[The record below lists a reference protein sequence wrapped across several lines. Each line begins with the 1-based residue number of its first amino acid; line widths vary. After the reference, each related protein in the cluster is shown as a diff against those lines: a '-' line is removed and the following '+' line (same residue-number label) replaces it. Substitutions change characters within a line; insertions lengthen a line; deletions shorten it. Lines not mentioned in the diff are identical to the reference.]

1 MKSKSSISEQLDL
14 FAMRNMRLE
23 EELIELERTGGIE
36 LGRIESLEKKD
47 IVDPELF
54 EFDIRKSANK
64 TSEQF
69 HLYFCVENTIRRM
82 IKQTMLEKY
91 GPTWWDQAKI
101 PEGVRTNVKDNIKR
115 EIDSVMT
122 SRPKD
127 DPLAY
132 TTLGELS
139 QIILENWDDFADQL
153 RSKRA
158 VSSIL
163 FQLNQI
169 RVAVAHSNELSEH
182 DSNRLEILIKDWQY
196 QQG

>member
-1 MKSKSSISEQLDL
+1 MKPKLSILEQLDL
-14 FAMRNMRLE
+14 FAMRNIRLE
-23 EELIELERTGGIE
+23 EELITLEKNDGME
-36 LGRIESLEKKD
+36 LGRIETLEKKE

-54 EFDIRKSANK
+54 EFDIRKSAIK
-64 TSEQF
+64 TTEHF
-69 HLYFCVENTIRRM
+69 HLYFCIENTIRRM
-82 IKQTMLEKY
+82 IKQTMTEKY
-91 GPTWWDQAKI
+91 GPNWWDLAKV
-101 PEGVRTNVKDNIKR
+101 PEGVKNNVRDNIKR

-122 SRPKD
+122 SRSKD

-153 RSKRA
+153 RSKKA